1 MKNIGFIIVVTII
14 LAIYSLAN
22 YYIIA
27 RLNQAI
33 PKGLANTI
41 FKSIILIASISF
53 FVGSFFTFKLSNF
66 FVDSIYHIGAY
77 WLSYML
83 YIILSLVIIDL
94 FRMANAIF
102 PFFPEIIT
110 NNIQQV
116 KLILFSLVAGI
127 STIIVIAGSINMYRT
142 TITKIEPT
150 ILKKVE
156 GTNNLRIAFISD
168 IHFGAIFGKSFAERI
183 VRDINK
189 QNPDI
194 VLIGGDIFDNNP
206 LPIEKKKALEPFKNI
221 NAKYGIYACA
231 GNHEYIG
238 DIDGSVKL
246 INESN
251 IKLLRD
257 TNICIDNKFYIIGRD
272 DKMLKQKTGKARK
285 TLSELVKNI
294 DNSKPTI
301 LLDHDPQ
308 RIFEAQENNIDLQLS
323 GHTHNGQMWPFGYI
337 TNKIYELSWG
347 YLQKGNTHYYTSCGI
362 GTWGPP
368 VKTSSTSELVIVD
381 LKFD

>member
-1 MKNIGFIIVVTII
+1 MKNIGFIIVVSII

-33 PKGLANTI
+33 PKGFANTI
-41 FKSIILIASISF
+41 IKSIILFASISF
-53 FVGSFFTFKLSNF
+53 FVGSFFTFKLSNLF
-66 FVDSIYHIGAY
+66 FDSIYHVGTY

-83 YIILSLVIIDL
+83 YIILSLVIIDI

-110 NNIQQV
+110 NNIQQT
-116 KLILFSLVAGI
+116 KHILFGLVAGI
-127 STIIVIAGSINMYRT
+127 STLIIIVGSINMYRT
-142 TITKIEPT
+142 TVAKIDPM
-150 ILKKVE
+150 INKKVE
-156 GTNNLRIAFISD
+156 GRNNLRIEFISD

-206 LPIEKKKALEPFKNI
+206 LPIEKKKSLEPYYNI
-221 NAKYGIYACA
+221 KAKYGNYHCSCKLV
-231 GNHEYIG
+231 YIG
-238 DIDGSVKL
+238 DIDGCVKL

-257 TNICIDNKFYIIGRD
+257 TNICIDNKFYIISRD
-272 DKMLKQKTGKARK
+272 DKMLKQKTGKSRK
-285 TLSELVKNI
+285 TLAELMKNI
-294 DNSKPTI
+294 DN
-301 LLDHDPQ
+301 
-308 RIFEAQENNIDLQLS
+308 
-323 GHTHNGQMWPFGYI
+323 
-337 TNKIYELSWG
+337 
-347 YLQKGNTHYYTSCGI
+347 
-362 GTWGPP
+362 
-368 VKTSSTSELVIVD
+368 
-381 LKFD
+381 